1 MDNQNKNTDAIK
13 YKKGF
18 LRRDIL
24 KLISFAGLSTL
35 FPSRVSAKD
44 DFRNDKNV
52 PKQYIQNRD
61 VPGFHIRSANPFLG
75 VDMGNWGLA
84 GGGMVKKPI

>member
-1 MDNQNKNTDAIK
+1 MGNKNKNPDEIK

-35 FPSRVSAKD
+35 LPSRASAKD

-52 PKQYIQNRD
+52 PKFVFGRK
-61 VPGFHIRSANPFLG
+61 GAF
-75 VDMGNWGLA
+75 WGQKWK
-84 GGGMVKKPI
+84 MCNF

>member
-1 MDNQNKNTDAIK
+1 MDNKDKNPDEMK

-35 FPSRVSAKD
+35 LPGRASAID
-44 DFRNDKNV
+44 DFRNDKTV
-52 PKQYIQNRD
+52 PKQ
-61 VPGFHIRSANPFLG
+61 
-75 VDMGNWGLA
+75 
-84 GGGMVKKPI
+84 